1 MADKGFEWI
10 QLWSAWRTQTPEI
23 QRGWMMG
30 LGGLKTHLEDFMKN
44 YPRDVQDEVFGHA
57 PSDVCKVF
65 GYVRSPDPSEIVRPS
80 RYNPNR
86 QPAIL
91 KNPSLSQM
99 TKNKLL
105 SILEA

>member
-1 MADKGFEWI
+1 
-10 QLWSAWRTQTPEI
+10 
-23 QRGWMMG
+23 
-30 LGGLKTHLEDFMKN
+30 
-44 YPRDVQDEVFGHA
+44 
-57 PSDVCKVF
+57 
-65 GYVRSPDPSEIVRPS
+65 VRPS